1 MKLNTFLAMLH
12 RIHLHFVF
20 TLTLATYSLASSQS
34 AQSVYFELGGPG
46 ISSFNYDVRF
56 SGREGGLGGRIG
68 LGFSN
73 IIDHGSSVTYLPLG
87 INYLLG
93 KDKKHYFEIGGG
105 FTPVINSGPDADSA
119 ISESFGHLLLGYRF
133 QPIQKGFTF
142 RVFICP
148 VYGSGILVP
157 YYAGISGGY
166 KF

>member
-1 MKLNTFLAMLH
+1 MLLLPLT
-12 RIHLHFVF
+12 RGN
-20 TLTLATYSLASSQS
+20 LTLDQQVALEDRTAAGLDVSTLVTPVGGVGTYPAMVAQS
-34 AQSVYFELGGPG
+34 ADLNWIANVTAHEWAH
-46 ISSFNYDVRF
+46 NYLTLR
-56 SGREGGLGGRIG
+56 
-68 LGFSN
+68 
-73 IIDHGSSVTYLPLG
+73 PLG
-87 INYLLG
+87 INYLFG

-105 FTPVINSGPDADSA
+105 FTPVFNSEPDGDSA

-133 QPIQKGFTF
+133 QPIEKGFTF